1 MLNGAETGTPRK
13 DAAGVSPGARTMTG
27 ARTGS
32 TMAAPRESDERTDS
46 TTTEPAATQ
55 TIGRN
60 LGIKF
65 VPPTPD
71 GTLSEARSSPAG
83 SLAESHSAVV
93 RAAWH
98 EESSPVDTVGFRA
111 PDWGAIRRPTP
122 RCRDCRDRGRSF

>member
-1 MLNGAETGTPRK
+1 
-13 DAAGVSPGARTMTG
+13 MTG

-32 TMAAPRESDERTDS
+32 TMAAPRESDERTDL
-46 TTTEPAATQ
+46 TTTAPEPAATQ

-65 VPPTPD
+65 VPPTP
-71 GTLSEARSSPAG
+71 TLSEARSSPAG

-98 EESSPVDTVGFRA
+98 EESSPIDTLGFRS

-122 RCRDCRDRGRSF
+122 RCRGGGRSF

>member
-1 MLNGAETGTPRK
+1 MPSGFQHCVHLKLGWVG
-13 DAAGVSPGARTMTG
+13 
-27 ARTGS
+27 
-32 TMAAPRESDERTDS
+32 
-46 TTTEPAATQ
+46 EPAATQ

-65 VPPTPD
+65 VPPTP
-71 GTLSEARSSPAG
+71 TLSEARSSPAG

-111 PDWGAIRRPTP
+111 PAWGAIRRPTP

>member
-1 MLNGAETGTPRK
+1 MRTPTLLSPNITGAMTGG
-13 DAAGVSPGARTMTG
+13 GVGFCVTG

-46 TTTEPAATQ
+46 TTTAPEATQ

-111 PDWGAIRRPTP
+111 PAWGAIRRPTP
-122 RCRDCRDRGRSF
+122 RCRDRGRSF

>member
-1 MLNGAETGTPRK
+1 MRPFE
-13 DAAGVSPGARTMTG
+13 VSGFRG
-27 ARTGS
+27 FHNRRS
-32 TMAAPRESDERTDS
+32 SERTDS
-46 TTTEPAATQ
+46 TTTAPEPAATQ

-65 VPPTPD
+65 VPPTP
-71 GTLSEARSSPAG
+71 TLSEARSSPAG

-111 PDWGAIRRPTP
+111 PAWGAIRRPTP
-122 RCRDCRDRGRSF
+122 RCRDRGRSF

>member
-1 MLNGAETGTPRK
+1 MLVGAENGTPRK
-13 DAAGVSPGARTMTG
+13 DAAGVSPAKKL
-27 ARTGS
+27 
-32 TMAAPRESDERTDS
+32 P
-46 TTTEPAATQ
+46 TQ

-65 VPPTPD
+65 VPPTP
-71 GTLSEARSSPAG
+71 TLSEARSSPAG

-98 EESSPVDTVGFRA
+98 EESSPVDTLGFRS

-122 RCRDCRDRGRSF
+122 RCRDRGRSF

>member
-1 MLNGAETGTPRK
+1 
-13 DAAGVSPGARTMTG
+13 MTG

-46 TTTEPAATQ
+46 TDEAAVPAATQ

-71 GTLSEARSSPAG
+71 SVVSETRTTPG

-98 EESSPVDTVGFRA
+98 EETSPIDTVGFRS

-122 RCRDCRDRGRSF
+122 RCRGGGRSF